1 MQIKNI
7 RYSQIFLEECKYAI
21 KDGKINTI
29 NEDLKLS
36 ESDDESDGTIF
47 WKFIDLI
54 MYVIF
59 SYALLS
65 ATLLSAAALNPQYLC
80 ILDWHKEYM
89 IKILFLRSNC
99 YWQRT

>member
-80 ILDWHKEYM
+80 ILDWHK
-89 IKILFLRSNC
+89 
-99 YWQRT
+99 